1 MDEAILESPLHS
13 FTHSLSHG
21 PSGVMSGMN
30 VAAGAD
36 EAGGFAA
43 AIGELAAAVA
53 AIDSHQQLQSDLLLN
68 IAGAVQQLGDGLA
81 AAKRG
86 AHDTTSIDAVIARL
100 ERLEDMLQ
108 WSARTAS
115 RTGVGAPIRVLFLI
129 HHATAWPAVRDIVDE
144 MRQAADFEPVI
155 MSLPHRFPVLNRLGG
170 EDEVHAMLEA
180 QGYAHIR
187 LRDDDAANALDYVK
201 QLAPAVIFRQ
211 APWDADLPA
220 TLSSRHL
227 GFARLCYVPYGYM
240 TARIEKQQ
248 FDQQYHRQCWRL
260 FCPDEAH
267 RALYAAHNALGDI
280 NCRVTGYPKF
290 DHLARQVGQ
299 PGHWPIAGGKPG
311 AFRLIWAPHFSSDND
326 PLKFGVFNRIAGDM
340 LTLASRDASLQIVLR
355 PHPALR
361 EAMAGARPDSAL
373 GRFLSTWQSLPN
385 TCFDN
390 DAEYAGLFASSH
402 ALLTDGI
409 SFFSEYQLFDKPLV
423 YFERADSIGFN
434 AAGERLKDGMYCVR
448 DMADWLL
455 RLQALRAGVEDAPVV
470 AARRRIAAELQPYPG
485 AAARQIVEVIRRE
498 IGAA

>member
-1 MDEAILESPLHS
+1 MHS
-13 FTHSLSHG
+13 FTHSSDHG
-21 PSGVMSGMN
+21 LASVVPGLNLVP
-30 VAAGAD
+30 GA
-36 EAGGFAA
+36 ES
-43 AIGELAAAVA
+43 AIAELAAAVA
-53 AIDSHQQLQSDLLLN
+53 AVDSHQQLQSDLLLD
-68 IAGAVQQLGDGLA
+68 IAGAIQQLGEGLA
-81 AAKRG
+81 AAKQ
-86 AHDTTSIDAVIARL
+86 APQKNTQLDAVMARL
-100 ERLEDMLQ
+100 ERLEGTLQ

-115 RTGVGAPIRVLFLI
+115 RSGVGAPIRVLFLI

-144 MRQAADFEPVI
+144 MRQAEDFEPVI
-155 MSLPHRFPVLNRLGG
+155 MSLPHQFPVLNRLGG
-170 EDEVHAMLEA
+170 EDEVHAMLQA

-187 LRDDDAANALDYVK
+187 LRDDDAANALEYVK

-220 TLSSRHL
+220 ALSSKHL

-267 RALYAAHNALGDI
+267 RELYAAHNALGDV

-299 PGHWPIAGGKPG
+299 PGHWPIADKAG
-311 AFRLIWAPHFSSDND
+311 AYRLIWAPHFSSDND
-326 PLKFGVFNRIAGDM
+326 PLKFGVFNRIAADM
-340 LTLASRDASLQIVLR
+340 LKLAAGDESLQIVLR

-361 EAMAGARPDSAL
+361 EAMAGARPDSPL
-373 GRFLSTWQSLPN
+373 GRFLHTWQSLPN
-385 TCFDN
+385 TCFD
-390 DAEYAGLFASSH
+390 DEAEYAGLFAASH
-402 ALLTDGI
+402 AMLTDGI

-423 YFERADSIGFN
+423 YFERADNVGFN

-448 DMADWLL
+448 DMADWLA
-455 RLQALRAGVEDAPVV
+455 RLQGFRAGIEDAAIV
-470 AARRRIAAELQPYPG
+470 AGRRRIAAELQPYPG

>member
-1 MDEAILESPLHS
+1 MNEAIQESSLHS
-13 FTHSLSHG
+13 FTHSSDHG
-21 PSGVMSGMN
+21 LASVVPGLN
-30 VAAGAD
+30 LAPGA
-36 EAGGFAA
+36 ES
-43 AIGELAAAVA
+43 AIAELAAAVA
-53 AIDSHQQLQSDLLLN
+53 AVDSHQQLQSDLLLN
-68 IAGAVQQLGDGLA
+68 IAGAIQQLGEGLA
-81 AAKRG
+81 AAKQ
-86 AHDTTSIDAVIARL
+86 ATQKNTQLDAVMARL
-100 ERLEDMLQ
+100 ERLEGTLQ

-115 RTGVGAPIRVLFLI
+115 RAGVGAPIRVLFLI

-144 MRQAADFEPVI
+144 MRQAEDFEPVI
-155 MSLPHRFPVLNRLGG
+155 MSLPHQFPVLNRLGG
-170 EDEVHAMLEA
+170 EDEVHAMLQA

-187 LRDDDAANALDYVK
+187 LRDDDAGNALEYVK

-220 TLSSRHL
+220 TLSAKHL

-267 RALYAAHNALGDI
+267 RELYAAHNALGDI

-299 PGHWPIAGGKPG
+299 PGHWPIADKAG
-311 AFRLIWAPHFSSDND
+311 AYRLIWAPHFSSDND
-326 PLKFGVFNRIAGDM
+326 PLKFGVFNRIAADM
-340 LTLASRDASLQIVLR
+340 LKLAAGDESLQIVLR

-361 EAMAGARPDSAL
+361 EAMAGARPDSPL
-373 GRFLSTWQSLPN
+373 GRFLHTWQSLPN
-385 TCFDN
+385 TCFD
-390 DAEYAGLFASSH
+390 DEAEYAGLFAASH
-402 ALLTDGI
+402 AMLTDGI

-423 YFERADSIGFN
+423 YFERADNVGFN

-448 DMADWLL
+448 DMADWLA
-455 RLQALRAGVEDAPVV
+455 RLQGFRAGIEDATIV
-470 AARRRIAAELQPYPG
+470 AGRRRIAAELQPYPG